1 MTGAAPRT
9 AGVAQ
14 EPADVAGAEDAGGRR
29 VSALLERVIAQ
40 AARLAESATGSADV
54 RGAATAAGVGRGTRA
69 AVERAAEERL
79 TEPAV
84 YEAPER
90 NVGIGKGGR
99 VPRGVAGGN
108 VRVRAFC
115 TLLRL
120 PGKGAL
126 FRLSAGYLLN
136 HPSRSSTRYRRTVM
150 VDALLRHRHP
160 SGPACK

>member
-29 VSALLERVIAQ
+29 VSALLERVIAR

-99 VPRGVAGGN
+99 VPRGVAGARDLIG
-108 VRVRAFC
+108 RVTS
-115 TLLRL
+115 TLAPNEGYALKGGQNRCPSTL
-120 PGKGAL
+120 P
-126 FRLSAGYLLN
+126 FER
-136 HPSRSSTRYRRTVM
+136 
-150 VDALLRHRHP
+150 D
-160 SGPACK
+160 

>member
-1 MTGAAPRT
+1 ASLPQTEDRLRCIERGSVLASPSVTPARDDRTIHERAARRARQRRRSRILCAKAADAVGEGEAVTGAAPRT

-90 NVGIGKGGR
+90 NV
-99 VPRGVAGGN
+99 
-108 VRVRAFC
+108 
-115 TLLRL
+115 
-120 PGKGAL
+120 
-126 FRLSAGYLLN
+126 
-136 HPSRSSTRYRRTVM
+136 
-150 VDALLRHRHP
+150 
-160 SGPACK
+160 